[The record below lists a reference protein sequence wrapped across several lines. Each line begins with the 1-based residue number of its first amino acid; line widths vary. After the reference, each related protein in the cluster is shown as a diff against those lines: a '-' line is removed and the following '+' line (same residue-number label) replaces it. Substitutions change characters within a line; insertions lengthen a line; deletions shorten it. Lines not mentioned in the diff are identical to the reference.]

1 LEVEVGEPRVN
12 GVGDGNDEGVGEW
25 RGEEDWGLVA
35 FLDDDGEEIE
45 GGRGRR
51 GDPAE
56 VDGLGGEGG
65 IFGVAEGWG
74 WRMGMGRGMRMGF
87 GVTCVGEE
95 LMIPD
100 AHGGALGA
108 GGGEDGDEGLDFA
121 LVDAEVEV
129 FEEGGVD
136 EVGIGEVSEVA
147 DAESRPEEATDAA
160 GVIAPG

>member
-1 LEVEVGEPRVN
+1 
-12 GVGDGNDEGVGEW
+12 
-25 RGEEDWGLVA
+25 
-35 FLDDDGEEIE
+35 
-45 GGRGRR
+45 
-51 GDPAE
+51 
-56 VDGLGGEGG
+56 
-65 IFGVAEGWG
+65 
-74 WRMGMGRGMRMGF
+74 MGMGRGMGMGF
-87 GVTCVGEE
+87 GVTGVGEE

-100 AHGGALGA
+100 AHGGALGV

-147 DAESRPEEATDAA
+147 DAERGPEEATDAA